1 MTPTVTAAATKAPSV
16 PSRAFHARPGDHR
29 FFSVIAIV
37 TAVTILAGFSSTY
50 VPKLV
55 TGAPALPWIIHLHA
69 LVFTSWLAFYVTQTL
84 LVFTGR
90 TAIHRRLGVAG
101 VALAALMLIVGSAT
115 AITVARLGARGIP
128 GVEFPDVQAFLLL
141 NLAAVGVFTIL
152 VAAGWYFRRNA
163 QTHKRLMLMATAS
176 GLVGPGVSRLPF
188 ASGNPPLIGLMVLA
202 FLFAGPVYDLV
213 TRRRVHQAYLWSV
226 PLAFLAIPPVVLALS
241 ATATWHRIA
250 AMLLR

>member
-1 MTPTVTAAATKAPSV
+1 MSTTATAAATKGPSI
-16 PSRAFHARPGDHR
+16 PLRTFHTRPGDHR
-29 FFSVIAIV
+29 FFSVMSIV

-55 TGAPALPWIIHLHA
+55 AGAPALPWIIHLHA
-69 LVFTSWLAFYVTQTL
+69 VVFTSWLAFYVTQTS
-84 LVFTGR
+84 LVLTGR
-90 TAIHRRLGVAG
+90 TAVHRRLGVAG

-115 AITVARLGARGIP
+115 AITVTRLGDRGIP
-128 GVEFPDVQAFLLL
+128 GVEFPDVEGFLLL

-163 QTHKRLMLMATAS
+163 QAHKRLMLMATAS

-188 ASGNPPLIGLMVLA
+188 ASGKPPVIGLMVLA

-226 PLAFLAIPPVVLALS
+226 PLAFLAIPPVAASLA

-250 AMLLR
+250 SMLL